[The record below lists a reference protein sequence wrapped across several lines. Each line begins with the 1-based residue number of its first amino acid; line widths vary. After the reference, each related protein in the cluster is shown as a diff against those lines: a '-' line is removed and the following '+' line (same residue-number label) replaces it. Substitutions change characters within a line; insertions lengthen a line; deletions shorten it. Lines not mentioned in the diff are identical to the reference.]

1 MLASHQPFTH
11 PVRQGRQ
18 PNSGNR
24 FGLPPPN
31 CPGTHSLSLWWDGFD
46 FLARH
51 YRRCVNCDDEAAA
64 IVLCLAATATAIPGM
79 TDSMTDW
86 QTGVFLQVS
95 PCQNYGL
102 SVYESRTSLGFR
114 CDLGHRMLDFEKGKT
129 DAFFFLNT
137 ALRYRWFF
145 FCFCSSIHISTWP
158 HMGTQLELALTQK
171 VLSVHNRGVRQGT
184 DAILGP
190 CLVCNFLQPDE

>member
-1 MLASHQPFTH
+1 MRFKMLASHQPFTH

-64 IVLCLAATATAIPGM
+64 MLSCYCNCYPWQAWLTHWLTDKLACFCKFLLAKTMVCLSTRVGLLWISLRFKALDVGVGLWEGKNRCFFLSRYCTALSLIFLLLLFVL
-79 TDSMTDW
+79 S
-86 QTGVFLQVS
+86 
-95 PCQNYGL
+95 
-102 SVYESRTSLGFR
+102 TSAH
-114 CDLGHRMLDFEKGKT
+114 GHRPLAT
-129 DAFFFLNT
+129 CALN
-137 ALRYRWFF
+137 
-145 FCFCSSIHISTWP
+145 
-158 HMGTQLELALTQK
+158 
-171 VLSVHNRGVRQGT
+171 LS
-184 DAILGP
+184 
-190 CLVCNFLQPDE
+190 